1 MTTSNQLSPGMTINI
16 DKKIFRVESCVKVST
31 TKGTPFIKTKLRD
44 LLTEELIEKN
54 FKLAQKIQE
63 VSLVVHDLEY
73 LYIEGK
79 NFLFL
84 DIGELENALVPPN
97 VLGDKIN
104 YLKEGIRVKAFFYG
118 NSIFSIELPQFLELM
133 IIKTTSKEDKLSVA
147 NPTKTGVLETGAKI
161 DVPLFVEVGDI
172 VKVDTNLNEFIQR
185 L

>member
-1 MTTSNQLSPGMTINI
+1 MPTSNQLSPGMTINI

-31 TKGTPFIKTKLRD
+31 AKGTPFIKTKLRD
-44 LLTEELIEKN
+44 LSTEEVIEKN

-97 VLGDKIN
+97 ILADKIN

-133 IIKTTSKEDKLSVA
+133 VIKTTSKEDKLSVA
-147 NPTKTGVLETGAKI
+147 NPTKTAVLETGAKI

-172 VKVDTNLNEFIQR
+172 IKVDTNLNEFIQR

>member
-1 MTTSNQLSPGMTINI
+1 MPTSNQLSPGMTINI

-31 TKGTPFIKTKLRD
+31 AKGTPFIKTKLRD

-54 FKLAQKIQE
+54 FKLSQKLLE
-63 VSLVVHDLEY
+63 VSLVIHDLEY

-97 VLGDKIN
+97 ILGDKIN
-104 YLKEGIRVKAFFYG
+104 FLKEGIRVKAFFYG

-133 IIKTTSKEDKLSVA
+133 VTKTTSKEDKLTVA
-147 NPTKTGVLETGAKI
+147 NPTKIAVLETGAKI

>member
-1 MTTSNQLSPGMTINI
+1 MPTSNQLSPGMTINI

>member
-44 LLTEELIEKN
+44 LLTEDLIEKN

-133 IIKTTSKEDKLSVA
+133 IIKTSSKEDKLSVA

>member
-1 MTTSNQLSPGMTINI
+1 MTINI
-16 DKKIFRVESCVKVST
+16 DKKIYSVESCIKVST

-44 LLTEELIEKN
+44 LLTEEIIEKN

-63 VSLVVHDLEY
+63 VSLVEHDLEY

-84 DIGELENALVPPN
+84 DIGLLENVLVPPN
-97 VLGDKIN
+97 ILADKVN
-104 YLKEGIRVKAFFYG
+104 YLKEGIKLKALFYG
-118 NSIFSIELPQFLELM
+118 NSIFSVELPQFLELM
-133 IIKTTSKEDKLSVA
+133 VIKTTSKDERLSVS
-147 NPTKTGVLETGAKI
+147 NPTKTAVLETGAKI
-161 DVPLFVEVGDI
+161 EVPLFIEVGDI